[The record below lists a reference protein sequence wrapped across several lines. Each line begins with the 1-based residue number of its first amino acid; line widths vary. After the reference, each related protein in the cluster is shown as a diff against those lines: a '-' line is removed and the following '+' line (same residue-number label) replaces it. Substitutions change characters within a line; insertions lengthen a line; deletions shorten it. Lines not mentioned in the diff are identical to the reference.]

1 MIRIY
6 GPLSLFKSE
15 TVSLGSRLR
24 KIQGPT
30 LLHQVRYRDYYTPEY
45 AIKMHGS

>member
-6 GPLSLFKSE
+6 GPLNLFKSE
-15 TVSLGSRLR
+15 TVSLGS
-24 KIQGPT
+24 PT